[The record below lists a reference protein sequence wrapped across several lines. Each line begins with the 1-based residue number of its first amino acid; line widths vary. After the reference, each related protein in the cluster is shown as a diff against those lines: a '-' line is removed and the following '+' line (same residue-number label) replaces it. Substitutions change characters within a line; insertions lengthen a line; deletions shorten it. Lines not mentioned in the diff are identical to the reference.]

1 MGGMWPGGGIDRG
14 ICPDTAVMSGGFC
27 CRESFNKSRTWVK
40 PKTTRNSASADKPR
54 DVFVQIQQGWPK
66 KTRPSPYVIL
76 CQIWSFYVK
85 MCRHKYRRTPEN
97 CAALQPPC
105 GRDVDDPQ
113 LCQSPCVILPNLTV
127 LYVKQYQRYWGD
139 APEKKWFLASRL
151 SRSLKVIWTDTDR
164 SATYDFLWTFHN
176 NNYEPISYRFL
187 VRRQFQSNIAIF
199 PHPGWRGS
207 PWNWPTTQ
215 GFKKVQWWGYR
226 VEKKRLTRSSAIWM

>member
-1 MGGMWPGGGIDRG
+1 MWPGGGIDRG

-27 CRESFNKSRTWVK
+27 CRESSHKSRTWVK

-54 DVFVQIQQGWPK
+54 DVFVQIQQSWPK

-139 APEKKWFLASRL
+139 APEKNDSSRPAFQGQ
-151 SRSLKVIWTDTDR
+151 SRSWEPTRIDR
-164 SATYDFLWTFHN
+164 PPMTS
-176 NNYEPISYRFL
+176 YERSITTTM
-187 VRRQFQSNIAIF
+187 
-199 PHPGWRGS
+199 S
-207 PWNWPTTQ
+207 PSRT
-215 GFKKVQWWGYR
+215 V
-226 VEKKRLTRSSAIWM
+226 S